1 MIIGKIRFIYITFEH
16 IEEKLL
22 ENVAYYNDEVNII
35 FFSLDSTTFGPK
47 QPVPKVVFQWR
58 LFLLMSIF
66 VFDQKKSG
74 LDVPSS
80 IMWYVRYDGAP
91 LW

>member
-1 MIIGKIRFIYITFEH
+1 MSCVKIVARCTIGVRRV
-16 IEEKLL
+16 

-35 FFSLDSTTFGPK
+35 FFQFRFYDFWPEAAKFQK
-47 QPVPKVVFQWR
+47 QFFNGDF
-58 LFLLMSIF
+58 FLLMSIF

-80 IMWYVRYDGAP
+80 IMWSRNGAFGD
-91 LW
+91 